1 MHMSGATR
9 LRFSANQSSG
19 HRAVLCT
26 SQPLRLSAQCIG
38 AGDPLTSGIAGTCG
52 EAVQEHHAPDTE
64 ANEQCALSSPSARQV
79 PIATV
84 PNPAARTLTWT
95 LRAHTHTAPGDGEAG
110 GDGLSS
116 AGVCVVQP

>member
-1 MHMSGATR
+1 MRPTPRRMSSEA
-9 LRFSANQSSG
+9 F
-19 HRAVLCT
+19 H
-26 SQPLRLSAQCIG
+26 PL
-38 AGDPLTSGIAGTCG
+38 P
-52 EAVQEHHAPDTE
+52 
-64 ANEQCALSSPSARQV
+64 ARQV

-110 GDGLSS
+110 GDGLRS